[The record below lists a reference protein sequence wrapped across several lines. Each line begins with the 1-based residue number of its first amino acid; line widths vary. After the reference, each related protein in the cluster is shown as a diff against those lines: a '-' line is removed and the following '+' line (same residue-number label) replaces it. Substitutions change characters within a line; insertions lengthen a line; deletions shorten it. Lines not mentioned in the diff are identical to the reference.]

1 MKVQIAAWCHFY
13 WRDTN
18 PGAERFYRK
27 LSDRAFNQVLRHEIS
42 SCTWDS
48 ATKVV
53 TSPQAQIE
61 MAAIA
66 EFDRRYGQ
74 NLVVGAAQVTSLA
87 AARSAMWAGARFI
100 ITPGVDDAL
109 VHFAQRYGLFCLPQ
123 LTNLRELQQFGQRDL
138 ELALIAPQVTPLLAA
153 TPIDPRR
160 TVAVITA
167 EPALVDAAQLGV
179 TALACGDLLFPTT
192 QWSHAQIITQAR
204 RLRTR
209 WSQLVLG
216 QLKV

>member
-1 MKVQIAAWCHFY
+1 MQQPNMVVKALQATGLMAQLRSDLPVQELLEIGDALLAA
-13 WRDTN
+13 
-18 PGAERFYRK
+18 PLLVVA
-27 LSDRAFNQVLRHEIS
+27 IS
-42 SCTWDS
+42 L
-48 ATKVV
+48 
-53 TSPQAQIE
+53 E
-61 MAAIA
+61 MPDALAAIA

-179 TALACGDLLFPTT
+179 TALACGDLLFPTP